1 LWLCNGP
8 FSMENQLSHPNNFVI
23 STGAQRSGEICGFL
37 FRSRHP
43 IGMTLEEALIS
54 VWRQVFEDAT
64 TVTLNEVSYP
74 VRRTSRSK
82 LREVDFKFGD
92 TALRGVEQ
100 NPSTQSRWAKLARE
114 GKKVMQFLENGRY
127 VAGVVDGKV
136 TLYH

>member
-1 LWLCNGP
+1 MGMGLESLR
-8 FSMENQLSHPNNFVI
+8 ENRKRKTADLSTVTLI
-23 STGAQRSGEICGFL
+23 ICAE
-37 FRSRHP
+37 RHP
-43 IGMTLEEALIS
+43 TGMTLEEALIS
-54 VWRQVFEDAT
+54 VWRQVFEDAR
-64 TVTLNEVSYP
+64 TVTLNDVSYP
-74 VRRTSRSK
+74 VRKTSRSK

-100 NPSTQSRWAKLARE
+100 NPNTQSRWAKLARE